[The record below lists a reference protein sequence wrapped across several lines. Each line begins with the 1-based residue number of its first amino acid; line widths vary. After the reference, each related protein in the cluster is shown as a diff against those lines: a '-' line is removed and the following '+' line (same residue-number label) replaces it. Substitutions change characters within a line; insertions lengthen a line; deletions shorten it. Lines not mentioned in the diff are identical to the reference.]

1 MDDTD
6 SDEEDLPS
14 DNIRDYANSL
24 TAPELSMT
32 PNSSPISPAIVRKSI
47 SKPNRYSWVTMVT
60 DHDIRLLRMVLI
72 LELTKLVTGACPVP
86 KCL

>member
-60 DHDIRLLRMVLI
+60 DLDYQTLKDGFY
-72 LELTKLVTGACPVP
+72 LETN
-86 KCL
+86 